1 MARLS
6 KKWPMTSERAVQLP
20 YITASISARRS
31 KFVPWSA
38 TVEAFGGV
46 DVLQN
51 TVAATGEE
59 YFRRDGLMAEMETE
73 VWDFAMRI
81 TLRGTM
87 LCCKHVIPQMI
98 ARGGGSIVNIS
109 STAGLVG
116 MSFAPAYGAAKAGVH
131 SISQYLACQ
140 YGSQRIRANTIAP
153 GVVLTPLVTAGATE
167 SFLRICLDSN
177 ALPYLGESDDIGHV
191 AAFLASDEAR
201 YLTGQCI
208 PVDGGQIMHSP
219 MFADLNRLSHGRP

>member
-1 MARLS
+1 VCVADIDGAAVEKVADDIRKGGAAALHYCVDIG
-6 KKWPMTSERAVQLP
+6 EEEQVRAMV
-20 YITASISARRS
+20 A
-31 KFVPWSA
+31 A

-87 LCCKHVIPQMI
+87 LCCKRV
-98 ARGGGSIVNIS
+98 
-109 STAGLVG
+109 
-116 MSFAPAYGAAKAGVH
+116 
-131 SISQYLACQ
+131 
-140 YGSQRIRANTIAP
+140 
-153 GVVLTPLVTAGATE
+153 
-167 SFLRICLDSN
+167 
-177 ALPYLGESDDIGHV
+177 
-191 AAFLASDEAR
+191 
-201 YLTGQCI
+201 TGQCI